1 VRAFLFLAMSPYLP
15 LSLAPVY
22 PAVYLL

>member
-1 VRAFLFLAMSPYLP
+1 VRAFLFLAVSPHLP
-15 LSLAPVY
+15 LYELPVY